1 MVVDAALA
9 HRVERLGDGVTVR
22 RLTAAL
28 PGMPQQLEDPGLRK
42 FRRGPNAAV
51 ELVDLAQEPLSDPVE
66 LLGRDHAATLRA
78 AEALQCL
85 TQGHDVFRNLLT
97 VASIGRADRFQDLGK
112 AGSSP
117 PRLRHATGPPP

>member
-9 HRVERLGDGVTVR
+9 HCVERLGDGVTVR

-51 ELVDLAQEPLSDPVE
+51 EPVE
-66 LLGRDHAATLRA
+66 LLWRDRAATLRA

-97 VASIGRADRFQDLGK
+97 VASIGRADRFEDLGK

-117 PRLRHATGPPP
+117 TRIGREIGTAQKR